1 MENWECKCPI
11 FHFKFALQQ
20 VKCAAKPMEDL
31 TLKVKICGNTNL
43 EDALCAAEAGAD
55 MLGFIFYPK
64 SPRSVDVPTAKAIV
78 SAVRQAMPAGQPAP
92 LMVGV
97 FVNVSLATISE
108 TLQVADLDWAQLHGD
123 ESPDMLRQA
132 FATLQGRAYKA
143 VKAGAGAVDDYVMT
157 GAPALLLD
165 ANHPNLY
172 GGSGLRADATIAGQ
186 VARRC
191 NLLLAGGLTPDN
203 VSEAIRVI
211 RPWGVDVASGVE
223 AAPGH
228 KDHAKLR
235 AFVRAA
241 KAVNSG

>member
-1 MENWECKCPI
+1 
-11 FHFKFALQQ
+11 
-20 VKCAAKPMEDL
+20 MEDV
-31 TLKVKICGNTNL
+31 TLKVKICGNTNVD
-43 EDALCAAEAGAD
+43 DALCAAEAGAD

-78 SAVRQAMPAGQPAP
+78 SAIRQAMPAGQPAP
-92 LMVGV
+92 RMVGV
-97 FVNVSLATISE
+97 FVNASLATISA
-108 TLQVADLDWAQLHGD
+108 TLAEANLDWAQLHGD

-132 FATLQGRAYKA
+132 FAALQGRVYKA
-143 VKAGAGAVDDYVMT
+143 LKAGAVAVDDYVLT
-157 GAPALLLD
+157 STPALLLD

-203 VSEAIRVI
+203 VNEAIRAI

-223 AAPGH
+223 ASPGR

-235 AFVRAA
+235 AFVKAA
-241 KAVNSG
+241 KRVNSG